1 MNESAR
7 KTQAGETIEI
17 FWTGGYDS
25 TFRIVQLSRCDIVIQ
40 PYYLSDKRASEP
52 YELDAIE
59 SIINILQKHSETR
72 CTFRPLIIVD
82 MKQRLENNEITE
94 TYSRIL
100 KNDFIGSQYD
110 WLARFAIEHQGIE
123 LAIHQDDKA
132 ILLINKYGKL
142 KKIVDDNIGDYYVL
156 DKERTEKD
164 IYTLFGNYHLP
175 LADLTKL
182 DMKQYYIQHG
192 YEDVMDKT
200 WFCHKPIKGKP
211 CGICNPCM
219 YTIEEGMGER
229 FTRSALTRYKIYKKV
244 RQTVLFNAIYK
255 AYRKIR

>member
-1 MNESAR
+1 MSEFSR
-7 KTQAGETIEI
+7 KTQEGGVIEI

-40 PYYLSDKRASEP
+40 PYYLSDKRASES
-52 YELDAIE
+52 YELNAIE
-59 SIINILQKHSETR
+59 SITNILQKHSETR
-72 CTFRPLIIVD
+72 CTFKPLIIVD
-82 MKQRLENNEITE
+82 MEERIENREITE

-100 KNDFIGSQYD
+100 KNDYIGSQYD
-110 WLARFAIEHQGIE
+110 WLARFAIDHKGIE

-142 KKIVDDNIGDYYVL
+142 KKVVDDNIGDYYVL

-164 IYTLFGNYHLP
+164 VYTLFGNYHLP

-192 YEDVMDKT
+192 YEDVMEKT

-211 CGICNPCM
+211 CGKCNPCI
-219 YTIEEGMGER
+219 YTIEEGMKER
-229 FTRSALTRYKIYKKV
+229 FTKSALIRYKIYKKV
-244 RQTVLFNAIYK
+244 RRTFIFK
-255 AYRKIR
+255 AANKVYRMIK